1 MNLLTI
7 SAFMLNVS
15 PLVYIGI
22 QTLLLKD
29 QVRLIALESVR
40 KRQGVTTV
48 SFFNTTTTDTIQVFL
63 EPEIL
68 IPLLVGTIIVATL
81 ILIAFLLC
89 TTERSNAISRVI
101 YSLRGT
107 TTQQENDEND
117 VVINI
122 QENSNKPKRATEKNE
137 NEKTANMANSRVST
151 NV

>member
-89 TTERSNAISRVI
+89 TSERSNAISRVI

-107 TTQQENDEND
+107 TQQEND

>member
-48 SFFNTTTTDTIQVFL
+48 SFFNTTTTDTIQVFF

-89 TTERSNAISRVI
+89 TSERSNAISRVI

-107 TTQQENDEND
+107 TQQEND

>member
-89 TTERSNAISRVI
+89 TSERSNAISRVI
-101 YSLRGT
+101 YSL
-107 TTQQENDEND
+107 
-117 VVINI
+117 
-122 QENSNKPKRATEKNE
+122 
-137 NEKTANMANSRVST
+137 
-151 NV
+151 

>member
-7 SAFMLNVS
+7 SAFVLNVS

-40 KRQGVTTV
+40 KRQDVTTV

-89 TTERSNAISRVI
+89 TSERSNAISRVI

-107 TTQQENDEND
+107 TTQQEND

-137 NEKTANMANSRVST
+137 NEKTVPANMANSRVST

>member
-89 TTERSNAISRVI
+89 TSERSNAISRVI

-107 TTQQENDEND
+107 TTQQEND

-122 QENSNKPKRATEKNE
+122 QEISNKPKRATEKNE